1 MSGTLRSTL
10 DVFDEYVDAEIVRLL
25 LCYTI
30 PDADS
35 WWQFEA
41 LRRVHL
47 IPSGDTPVDDPE
59 TLNAN
64 VFRNLDF
71 VVTEEGENF
80 STGYDMYLLCRSFL
94 CLRMDVGRNNCYAWR
109 VPS

>member
-10 DVFDEYVDAEIVRLL
+10 DVFDEYSDAEIVRLL
-25 LCYTI
+25 LWHTI

-64 VFRNLDF
+64 VFLNLDF

-80 STGYDMYLLCRSFL
+80 STGYESSMQKSPSAYEWNA
-94 CLRMDVGRNNCYAWR
+94 GRNNCYVWR
-109 VPS
+109 VPF